1 LFVARIAVKKVSNL
15 HIRQEGPVGPDFP
28 HGNLDIFIEKV
39 HNGLNDRLT
48 ERSIDRCN
56 AIHGTTTEF
65 CVQERAPQLTTRF
78 VPTDR
83 LLFGRNKRMIGWFS
97 SKWISGKQSKTSKKL
112 TNPALVWFH

>member
-1 LFVARIAVKKVSNL
+1 MPPIYTGMCRYVCMLRDTDN
-15 HIRQEGPVGPDFP
+15 
-28 HGNLDIFIEKV
+28 
-39 HNGLNDRLT
+39 
-48 ERSIDRCN
+48 ERSKKSLQ
-56 AIHGTTTEF
+56 AIH
-65 CVQERAPQLTTRF
+65 RKKSDTRF